1 MKVNTCSIT
10 LLDSNGT
17 IISSINQNSATISNL
32 TSGNSYAIKMSE
44 SNGTS
49 TVEKT
54 IHFTVQ

>member
-1 MKVNTCSIT
+1 MSIT